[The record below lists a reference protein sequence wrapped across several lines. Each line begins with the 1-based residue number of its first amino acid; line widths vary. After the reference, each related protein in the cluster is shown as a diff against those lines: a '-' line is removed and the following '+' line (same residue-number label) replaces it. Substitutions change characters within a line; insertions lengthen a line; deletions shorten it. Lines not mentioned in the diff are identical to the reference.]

1 MLTRMPSK
9 SSSSTRP
16 EPIDAPVLR
25 DLVERALAED
35 VGSGD
40 VTTAAT
46 VDPGQTARAVLVAK
60 QSCVIAGLD
69 VARVVFAVLDPA
81 LHFKP
86 LVADADAVEPG
97 AILATIQGPARAILT
112 GERTALNF
120 LQHLSGIATC
130 TRAFVE
136 AAAGRVTVLDTR
148 KTIPTLRLL
157 AKYAVRCGGGVNH
170 RMGLFDAALV
180 KDNHIRLAGGVA
192 EAVRR
197 VRREA
202 PDLQIEVEAQSL
214 EEVREAAEAGADII
228 MLDNLDEDVMRQA
241 VTMIAGRAQ
250 VEVSGGVV
258 LERMPQLASL
268 GVDFVSVGSL
278 THSAPAVDISLEVDV
293 SDGV

>member
-1 MLTRMPSK
+1 MF
-9 SSSSTRP
+9 
-16 EPIDAPVLR
+16 R
-25 DLVERALAED
+25 DLVGRALAED
-35 VGSGD
+35 IGSGD

-46 VDPGQTARAVLVAK
+46 VDATQQARAELVAK
-60 QSCVIAGLD
+60 QPCVVAGLD
-69 VARVVFAVLDPA
+69 VAREVFSALDPT
-81 LHFKP
+81 LQFEP
-86 LVADADAVEPG
+86 SVRDGDAVAPG
-97 AILATIQGPARAILT
+97 AILATMRGPARAILT

-120 LQHLSGIATC
+120 LQHLSGIATR

-148 KTIPTLRLL
+148 KTLPTLRLL

-197 VRREA
+197 VRGQA
-202 PDLQIEVEAQSL
+202 PGLQVEVEAQNL
-214 EEVREAAEAGADII
+214 DEVREAVEAGADII
-228 MLDNLDEDVMRQA
+228 MLDNLDDDATGQA

-250 VEVSGGVV
+250 VEVSGGVT
-258 LERMPQLASL
+258 LERVPRLASL

-293 SDGV
+293 RDGS